1 MHKFFFVKYQNSGG
15 SKVILPD
22 DRSIFTMRRG
32 FRNIIK
38 TTISEK
44 KKNIMI
50 ALKCSTSSSHF
61 ESTNGNPSNELVKN
75 TPMEIHLKKDS
86 EWKIEILSKVL
97 QYIWFV

>member
-1 MHKFFFVKYQNSGG
+1 M
-15 SKVILPD
+15 ILPD

-50 ALKCSTSSSHF
+50 ALKSSTSSSHY